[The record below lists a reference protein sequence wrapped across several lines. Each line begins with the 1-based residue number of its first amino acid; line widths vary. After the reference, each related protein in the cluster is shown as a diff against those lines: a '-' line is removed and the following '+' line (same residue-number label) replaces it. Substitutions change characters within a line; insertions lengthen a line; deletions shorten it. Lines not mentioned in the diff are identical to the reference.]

1 MKTIRLTFA
10 FIWLLSLAGFAQ
22 SPQFITNQQSGNVFA
37 LAEGAVTIP
46 LLTDSMDYA
55 GVLRAAVHLKD
66 DLGKVTGHVPGYAL
80 NAIPQGKRAIII
92 GTVGKNAY
100 IDELVNQGKINKN
113 ALTGK
118 WEKYLI
124 QTVSQPLPGMD
135 EALVIAGS
143 DKRGTIFGVYEL
155 SRQIGVSPWYYWADV
170 PVRKQENLYVVKGTY
185 TEGEPA
191 VKYRGIFLNDEAPA
205 LSGWSKE
212 TFGGFNSRFYEK
224 VFELIL
230 RLKGNFLWPAMW
242 GSAFYDDDPL
252 NGPLADE
259 MGVVIGTSHHEPMGR
274 AHAEWKR
281 YGSGEWDYTK
291 NPTVL
296 KDFWKGGMERMKNY
310 EALVTVGMRGDGDE
324 AMSEGTNISLLE
336 KIVKDQRKIISDVT
350 KKKASETPQVWAL
363 YKEVQDYYDK
373 GMRVPDDVTLLLCDD
388 NWGNVRKLPN
398 PDAAPRAGGYGMYY
412 HFDYVGGPRNYKWL
426 NVTPVQKIWE
436 QMNLTYRYGV
446 KQLWV
451 VNVGDLKPMEYPIQ
465 FFLDMAW
472 DPDRFNENNLLQHT
486 ERFCAAQFG
495 EEYATEAAR
504 LINLYTKYNRRVT
517 PELLNQKTYS
527 LHNYNEFKR
536 VTDDYNALLLDAMKL
551 YYLIPD
557 DIRDAYDQLVLHPIS
572 AMANLYE
579 MYYAV
584 AMNHDLASKNDPA
597 ANCWADKVEA
607 CYLRDSLITVHYH
620 TDIANGKW
628 NHMMSQT
635 HIGYT
640 YWQQP
645 PKNVMPKVQR
655 VPQNRMAPLPPVFM
669 EKDGYVSMEA
679 PHYSRAVGSEEVQWI
694 VIPDLGKTVSGV
706 TTTPVTVSP
715 SGEAIFPDSRTS
727 KKKPAAKQAKGNEV
741 YLEYDMQLTSTGEV
755 KVEVLVS
762 PTLNF
767 NANKGLR
774 YAVSFDGGPEQIV
787 NFNGHYKGELGRWQA
802 ESIIKTSTTHQIHTA
817 GKHTLRFRPLDPGIV
832 LQKIMVDTG
841 GLKPSWLGAPE
852 SEKQK

>member
-1 MKTIRLTFA
+1 MKILRFIFA
-10 FIWLLSLAGFAQ
+10 FSSLMALTCQAQ
-22 SPQFITNQQSGNVFA
+22 SLRFVTTQEVGNTFPLTEQSKPIPILVD
-37 LAEGAVTIP
+37 GA
-46 LLTDSMDYA
+46 DYE
-55 GVLRAAVHLKD
+55 GVLRASR
-66 DLGKVTGHVPGYAL
+66 DLQVDFSKVTGHVPEYNL
-80 NAIPQGKRAIII
+80 NNIPSVNKLIII
-92 GTVGKNAY
+92 GTYGKSAY
-100 IDELVNQGKINKN
+100 IDVLIEQGKIDRA
-113 ALTGK
+113 ALAGK
-118 WEKYLI
+118 WEKYFI
-124 QTVSQPLPGMD
+124 QTIANPFPGID

-143 DKRGTIFGVYEL
+143 DKRGTIYGIYEL

-170 PVRKQENLYVVKGTY
+170 PVQKHTDLYIVRGTY

-205 LSGWSKE
+205 LSGWSRE
-212 TFGGFNSRFYEK
+212 TFGGFNSQFYEK

-252 NGPLADE
+252 NGPLADA

-281 YGSGEWDYTK
+281 YGSGAWDYSK
-291 NPTVL
+291 NPKGL
-296 KDFWKGGMERMKNY
+296 SEFWTGGMERMKNY

-324 AMSEGTNISLLE
+324 AMSEGTNIALLE
-336 KIVKDQRKIISDVT
+336 RIVKDQRKIISKVT
-350 KKKASETPQVWAL
+350 GKKAADVPQVWAL

-388 NWGNVRKLPN
+388 NWGNVRKLPELN
-398 PDAAPRAGGYGMYY
+398 AKPRRGGYGMYY

-472 DPDRFNENNLLQHT
+472 NPDRLNENNLLQHT
-486 ERFCAAQFG
+486 EAFCAAQFG
-495 EEYATEAAR
+495 AEYAKEAAR

-517 PELLNQKTYS
+517 PELLNAKTYS

-536 VTDDYNALLLDAMKL
+536 VTDEYNALLLDAMKL
-551 YYLIPD
+551 NYLLPGEV
-557 DIRDAYDQLVLHPIS
+557 RDAYDQLVLHPIS

-584 AMNHDLASKNDPA
+584 AMNHDLAEKADPL
-597 ANCWADKVEA
+597 ANTWADKVEA
-607 CYLRDSLITVHYH
+607 CYLRDSLITLHYH
-620 TDIANGKW
+620 QDIAGGKW

-645 PKNVMPKVQR
+645 EKNVMPTVKR
-655 VPQNRMAPLPPVFM
+655 VPQNRMAQLPPVFI
-669 EKDGYVSMEA
+669 EADGYVSIEA
-679 PHYSRAVGSEEVQWI
+679 PHYTRAVDSETARWI
-694 VIPDLGKTVSGV
+694 IIPDLSKTVSGV
-706 TTTPVTVSP
+706 TASP
-715 SGEAIFPDSRTS
+715 CTEIPGGDMYI
-727 KKKPAAKQAKGNEV
+727 
-741 YLEYDMQLTSTGEV
+741 EYDMQLTTTGEV
-755 KVEVLVS
+755 RVEVLVS

-767 NANKGLR
+767 NGNRGLR
-774 YAVSFDGGPEQIV
+774 YAVSFDGGEEQVV
-787 NFNGHYKGELGRWQA
+787 NFNGHYRGELGKWQA
-802 ESIIKTSTTHQIHTA
+802 ESIIKTSTTHHIPVA
-817 GKHTLRFRPLDPGIV
+817 GKHTLRFRALHPGIV

-852 SEKQK
+852 SNRVR